1 MGECYQVRGCV
12 TCVDVEAC
20 GGTPLAV
27 AVPIVDCGGTPL
39 AITEVEAPGW
49 TVAAQIR
56 VNAHSATLLHQLD
69 ATITPGEEAEVA
81 LRADATDTQAWAAV
95 WPRLRVGWDLLLTA
109 PGGGGSWAL
118 AAGKF
123 TVRPGYTR

>member
-49 TVAAQIR
+49 TVAAHIR
-56 VNAHSATLLHQLD
+56 VNAHSAT
-69 ATITPGEEAEVA
+69 PP
-81 LRADATDTQAWAAV
+81 AA
-95 WPRLRVGWDLLLTA
+95 PPSGA
-109 PGGGGSWAL
+109 GGSAGSPWAGGS
-118 AAGKF
+118 AGSDMS
-123 TVRPGYTR
+123 